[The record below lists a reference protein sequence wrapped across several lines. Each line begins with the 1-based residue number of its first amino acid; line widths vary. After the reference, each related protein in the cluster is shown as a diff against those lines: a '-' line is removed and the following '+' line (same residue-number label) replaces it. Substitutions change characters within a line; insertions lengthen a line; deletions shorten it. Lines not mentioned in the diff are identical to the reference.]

1 MIRRSI
7 FNAAF
12 TFVTLALL
20 ALSPAV
26 YGQSTVTEVM
36 DNVVT
41 RFYADMSQEE
51 RAALTTEAI
60 LGKLSD
66 EEKAVLSEKYWHFD
80 VNVPVVVS
88 IMRHEAQE
96 AVPFWLAPSGFEKT
110 AMTVKNEEYTYE
122 VWQKEFDAGH
132 VGLGINGFDW
142 HRSVYFVGVA
152 PQKAGAK
159 LSITNLFPDEAVR
172 VMDVGAMTYRDWTS
186 LVITE
191 LPEGLK
197 GQALLGTFR
206 GRAREAH
213 LLGAFRETSFPSSPT
228 PDQIVLT
235 WSEDTA
241 TTQTVQWRTNTD
253 LKSGRVQYR
262 LPGAETWLAVDAA
275 METMQDRLLANDRY
289 SNHFTAVLRELA
301 PATAYE
307 YRVGDPAADVWSEI
321 SEFKTAPLGDAP
333 FVFGVGSDT
342 HATEEAGKTVQAA
355 FRLTP
360 EMAFFVVPG
369 DVVSYGLYR
378 DQWDHQIGYG
388 KGVYE
393 KRPLMFT
400 LGNHDDQDGLGA
412 ALPLALFE
420 YPKNGPADTVPEA
433 NYSFRYGNAL
443 FIMLDVGTQPEIQAA
458 WADKVL
464 AESDATWK
472 FAVHHFTMYNPVL
485 YHEYEALR
493 AALIPVFDRHHVDM
507 VFQGHIHDYMRTA
520 TLRNGEAVDSFADGT
535 IYVNACAQAHRGGRQ
550 RTGPEYIKTYFQ
562 GKSSYLRIAIDGKRL
577 SYEARGQ
584 QDEVFESFEIE
595 K

>member
-1 MIRRSI
+1 MIRGPIHFATFPFVALVLFLSS
-7 FNAAF
+7 AANCQS
-12 TFVTLALL
+12 VTD
-20 ALSPAV
+20 
-26 YGQSTVTEVM
+26 VM

-41 RFYADMSQEE
+41 RFYADMTQEE
-51 RAALTTEAI
+51 RGALTTEAI

-66 EEKAVLSEKYWHFD
+66 EEKTVLSEKYWHFD

-96 AVPFWLAPSGFEKT
+96 AVPFWLDPAGFVKT
-110 AMTVKNEEYTYE
+110 ALKVKNEEYTYE
-122 VWQKEFDAGH
+122 VWQKKFDAGP

-142 HRSVYFVGVA
+142 HRSVYFVSVA
-152 PQKAGAK
+152 PQKVDAK
-159 LSITNLFPDEAVR
+159 LSITNLFPNEALN

-191 LPEGLK
+191 LPEELK

-213 LLGAFRETSFPSSPT
+213 LLGAFRETPFPSSPT
-228 PDQIVLT
+228 PDQMVLT
-235 WSEDTA
+235 WSEDAT
-241 TTQTVQWRTNTD
+241 TTQTVQWRTNTT
-253 LKSGRVQYR
+253 LSAGRVQYR
-262 LPGAETWLAVDAA
+262 AAGTEAWSEVDATV
-275 METMQDRLLANDRY
+275 ETMQDRLLANDRY
-289 SNHFTAVLRELA
+289 SNHFTAVIRGLA
-301 PATAYE
+301 PATAYD
-307 YRVGDPAADVWSEI
+307 YRVGDPVAGIWSEVFD
-321 SEFKTAPLGDAP
+321 FKTAPLGDTP
-333 FVFGVGSDT
+333 FIFGVGSDT
-342 HATEEAGKTVQAA
+342 HATEEAGKTLQSA

-393 KRPLMFT
+393 RRPLMFS
-400 LGNHDDQDGLGA
+400 LGNHDNQDGLGA

-443 FIMLDVGTQPEIQAA
+443 FIMLDVGTQPEVQAA

-520 TLRNGEAVDSFADGT
+520 PLRNGEKVGSYAEGT
-535 IYVNACAQAHRGGRQ
+535 VYVNACAQAHRGGRQ
-550 RTGPEYIKTYFQ
+550 RTGPTYIETYFQ

-577 SYEARGQ
+577 TYEARGQ
-584 QDEVFESFEIE
+584 QDEVFESFVIE